1 MKAHPSPWYKIPVE
15 NESLLDILLFPR
27 QYPYFTQNWAK
38 SNQKRL
44 VLSQI
49 SDIITQ
55 IWAIMSQIPAILKQ
69 TWAIISQIWVKMSDL
84 SIHFIPNLG
93 HNEWSHR
100 LFLSKLVN
108 NWWNSSHFVPNLGY
122 NGSDLLHF
130 YSNLGH
136 NEWCDDSFWMMW
148 SFILNDEMGHF
159 IPIFQRLKKWIRNW
173 ESGNKNCCETDF
185 HYL

>member
-15 NESLLDILLFPR
+15 NESLMDILLFPR
-27 QYPYFTQNWAK
+27 QYPNFTQNWAK
-38 SNQKRL
+38 SYQKRL
-44 VLSQI
+44 ILSQI

-69 TWAIISQIWVKMSDL
+69 TWAIMSQIWVKMNDL

-122 NGSDLLHF
+122 NDSDLLHF
-130 YSNLGH
+130 YSILGQNVPNLGQ

-148 SFILNDEMGHF
+148 WVILSDVKADF
-159 IPIFQRLKKWIRNW
+159 IPIIER
-173 ESGNKNCCETDF
+173 
-185 HYL
+185 